1 MGSGTVCLALGL
13 PLPLFRSLFLCAQ
26 SWYWSGKQVAAE
38 PKHKTGFWVKAKRAN
53 WQTWDNYSMKPRP
66 ETDAAAFASADDSS
80 SSSEGYAKG
89 LSSARQTHAHALT
102 QAYTRLGQ
110 VSQRRWAHAEV
121 HQHQQSSASIR
132 AEVEV
137 KHRVSSTLS
146 LCLHFGYA
154 AAQALS
160 LSVSVAICSQH
171 FSTSLSARSLSLG
184 LSCSLRKLWWLQ
196 ASVVGRRF
204 VFRAS
209 VERLFLPL
217 CSAQI

>member
-1 MGSGTVCLALGL
+1 
-13 PLPLFRSLFLCAQ
+13 
-26 SWYWSGKQVAAE
+26 
-38 PKHKTGFWVKAKRAN
+38 
-53 WQTWDNYSMKPRP
+53 MKPRP

-102 QAYTRLGQ
+102 QTYTRLGQ

-146 LCLHFGYA
+146 LPTLRLCCCASTLSLCFCCHLLSALQHFTLCS
-154 AAQALS
+154 LS
-160 LSVSVAICSQH
+160 LSWAQLLSPEVVVAASIGRR
-171 FSTSLSARSLSLG
+171 A
-184 LSCSLRKLWWLQ
+184 SLRVSGIGWALIPAAVLGADLVLNCCAATAYVDADCSTCDVQSCMW
-196 ASVVGRRF
+196 SCCVCF
-204 VFRAS
+204 VM
-209 VERLFLPL
+209 LPV
-217 CSAQI
+217 CVCMGSDCVRVSDGGVS